1 MTCDPSAY
9 LKRCSRH
16 SNGFLMSK
24 SPPGYLLSISFP
36 SFSSREPTGFLALSL
51 PVINKGPL
59 SASSLPR
66 CSNFGLRRNF
76 QFAPVNCVSL
86 WGSGALFP
94 SFPYFL
100 LFFHRSF
107 LPLRFSLSAVAF
119 LTDQMQNLYMNV
131 FNTKRPQVPFYVK
144 NKIKQNKTTISQ
156 SSLGHAILIQKGEGQ

>member
-1 MTCDPSAY
+1 MEFRHSPSAPSLCHRCMLSRRFSWQQILKGLESGTLLTVSLSSIQPRCFWLLLVCCLDPDSLAHLPFAITTCDPSAY

-59 SASSLPR
+59 IASLLTR

-76 QFAPVNCVSL
+76 
-86 WGSGALFP
+86 
-94 SFPYFL
+94 
-100 LFFHRSF
+100 
-107 LPLRFSLSAVAF
+107 
-119 LTDQMQNLYMNV
+119 
-131 FNTKRPQVPFYVK
+131 
-144 NKIKQNKTTISQ
+144 
-156 SSLGHAILIQKGEGQ
+156 